1 MAAAIIDVYRAL
13 DQWAP
18 FDTQMD
24 FDNAGFLV
32 GRGEREVRRVLVS
45 LDITEAVAAEA
56 GRWGAELIVSHHPV
70 IFHPV
75 KALTD
80 QTSTGRTLLLLAEQG
95 IGAVCAHT
103 NLDAAQGGV
112 NDCLARALEL
122 DGVELLCR
130 DGTDGQGRPYG
141 IGRVGTAP
149 QAGCSA
155 AEFAAFI
162 KEKLSACSIRFVETG
177 RPVRFRHCR
186 REVRPIPGSKG
197 PGHQSDGRGPFCHR
211 GCSVPSAGAV
221 PLPALPEGGG
231 PADGEPPGGL

>member
-130 DGTDGQGRPYG
+130 DGTDGPTASAGLGRP
-141 IGRVGTAP
+141 
-149 QAGCSA
+149 
-155 AEFAAFI
+155 
-162 KEKLSACSIRFVETG
+162 L
-177 RPVRFRHCR
+177 RP
-186 REVRPIPGSKG
+186 
-197 PGHQSDGRGPFCHR
+197 
-211 GCSVPSAGAV
+211 AV
-221 PLPALPEGGG
+221 PPLNLPPLSRKSSPPAASVSWRRAGRCAGWRWGAAPAPPCSPTPWRRGVTLSSLPT
-231 PADGEPPGGL
+231 

>member
-130 DGTDGQGRPYG
+130 DGTDGGGPTASAGLGRP
-141 IGRVGTAP
+141 
-149 QAGCSA
+149 
-155 AEFAAFI
+155 
-162 KEKLSACSIRFVETG
+162 L
-177 RPVRFRHCR
+177 RP
-186 REVRPIPGSKG
+186 
-197 PGHQSDGRGPFCHR
+197 
-211 GCSVPSAGAV
+211 AV
-221 PLPALPEGGG
+221 PPLNLPPLSRKSSPPAASVSWRRAGRCAGWRWGAAPAPPCSPTPWRRGVTLSSLPT
-231 PADGEPPGGL
+231 

>member
-103 NLDAAQGGV
+103 NLDAARGASMTVWPGPWSWTVWNCSAGTGLTDRGGPTASAG
-112 NDCLARALEL
+112 L
-122 DGVELLCR
+122 
-130 DGTDGQGRPYG
+130 GRPL
-141 IGRVGTAP
+141 RPAVP
-149 QAGCSA
+149 A

-162 KEKLSACSIRFVETG
+162 KEKLSACSVRFVETG
-177 RPVRFRHCR
+177 P
-186 REVRPIPGSKG
+186 
-197 PGHQSDGRGPFCHR
+197 
-211 GCSVPSAGAV
+211 AGA
-221 PLPALPEGGG
+221 PGGG
-231 PADGEPPGGL
+231 GGRRLAPPCSPTPWRRGVTLSSLPT

>member
-1 MAAAIIDVYRAL
+1 MRASW
-13 DQWAP
+13 WA
-18 FDTQMD
+18 
-24 FDNAGFLV
+24 GES
-32 GRGEREVRRVLVS
+32 GRSGGSWCLWTSRRRWRR
-45 LDITEAVAAEA
+45 EA

-155 AEFAAFI
+155 AEFATFI

-177 RPVRFRHCR
+177 RPVRRVAVGGR
-186 REVRPIPGSKG
+186 RLRLHALRRP
-197 PGHQSDGRGPFCHR
+197 
-211 GCSVPSAGAV
+211 
-221 PLPALPEGGG
+221 GGG
-231 PADGEPPGGL
+231 V

>member
-130 DGTDGQGRPYG
+130 DGTDGQGQHP
-141 IGRVGTAP
+141 
-149 QAGCSA
+149 
-155 AEFAAFI
+155 
-162 KEKLSACSIRFVETG
+162 
-177 RPVRFRHCR
+177 FR
-186 REVRPIPGSKG
+186 GDG
-197 PGHQSDGRGPFCHR
+197 P
-211 GCSVPSAGAV
+211 AGA
-221 PLPALPEGGG
+221 PGGG
-231 PADGEPPGGL
+231 GGRRLRLHALRRPGGGV

>member
-80 QTSTGRTLLLLAEQG
+80 QTSTGGPCSCWRNRVSG
-95 IGAVCAHT
+95 RCAPT
-103 NLDAAQGGV
+103 PIWDAARGQSMTVWPGPWSWTVWNCSAGTGLTDRGGPTASAGLDGPLRPAVPPLNLPPLSRKSSPPAASVSWRRAGRCAGGGGGRRLRLHALRRPGGGV
-112 NDCLARALEL
+112 
-122 DGVELLCR
+122 
-130 DGTDGQGRPYG
+130 
-141 IGRVGTAP
+141 
-149 QAGCSA
+149 
-155 AEFAAFI
+155 
-162 KEKLSACSIRFVETG
+162 
-177 RPVRFRHCR
+177 
-186 REVRPIPGSKG
+186 
-197 PGHQSDGRGPFCHR
+197 
-211 GCSVPSAGAV
+211 
-221 PLPALPEGGG
+221 
-231 PADGEPPGGL
+231 

>member
-18 FDTQMD
+18 FDIQMD

-162 KEKLSACSIRFVETG
+162 KEKLSACTFVTADVKYDQYLEAKALGINLMDAGHFATEDVVC
-177 RPVRFRHCR
+177 PALVQFLSRHFPKV
-186 REVRPIPGSKG
+186 EVRRTES
-197 PGHQSDGRGPFCHR
+197 HR
-211 GCSVPSAGAV
+211 EAYDSV
-221 PLPALPEGGG
+221 
-231 PADGEPPGGL
+231 